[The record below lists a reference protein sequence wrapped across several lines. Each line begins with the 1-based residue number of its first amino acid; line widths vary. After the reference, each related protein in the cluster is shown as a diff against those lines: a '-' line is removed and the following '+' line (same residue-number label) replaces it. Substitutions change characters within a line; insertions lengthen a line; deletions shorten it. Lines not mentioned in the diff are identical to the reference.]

1 MLNEGASVAEVAR
14 SLAVT
19 ETTWHRWKNTYGTM
33 LATDA
38 KKLKELEMENRKL
51 KTIIADQA
59 LDIKMAKELAIGNF

>member
-1 MLNEGASVAEVAR
+1 
-14 SLAVT
+14 
-19 ETTWHRWKNTYGTM
+19 M